1 MKVKVYVVTRLFRTD
16 DETVL
21 VVKGVYSTKT
31 RAKEKLSEVKESV
44 LGEYKENYDEDEYE
58 IGTDTP
64 TLFEITHTEEEIWDE
79 ILVTEKVI
87 DADDDN

>member
-1 MKVKVYVVTRLFRTD
+1 MKVKVYVVTAMFRRD
-16 DETVL
+16 DTVL
-21 VVKGVYSTKT
+21 RVEGVYSTKT
-31 RAKEKLSEVKESV
+31 RAKEKLAK
-44 LGEYKENYDEDEYE
+44 LRDNTLDEYKEKYDEDEYE
-58 IGTDTP
+58 ISTDFP

>member
-1 MKVKVYVVTRLFRTD
+1 MKVKVYVVTIMFRRD
-16 DETVL
+16 DTVL
-21 VVKGVYSTKT
+21 RVEGVYSTKT
-31 RAKEKLSEVKESV
+31 RAKEKLAELREKT
-44 LGEYKENYDEDEYE
+44 LDEYKDEYDEDEYE
-58 IGTDTP
+58 IGTDIP

>member
-1 MKVKVYVVTRLFRTD
+1 MKVKVYVVIIMFRRD
-16 DETVL
+16 DTVL
-21 VVKGVYSTKT
+21 RVVGVYSTKT
-31 RAKEKLSEVKESV
+31 RAKEKLAEIKERTV
-44 LGEYKENYDEDEYE
+44 EEYKDNYEDEYE

-87 DADDDN
+87 DAEDDD

>member
-1 MKVKVYVVTRLFRTD
+1 MKVKVYVVTAMFRRD
-16 DETVL
+16 DTVL
-21 VVKGVYSTKT
+21 RVEGVYSTKT
-31 RAKEKLSEVKESV
+31 RAKEKLTEVKERTIE
-44 LGEYKENYDEDEYE
+44 EYKEKYDEDEYE

-64 TLFEITHTEEEIWDE
+64 TLFEVTHTEEEIWDE